1 MRAPKS
7 ARASKA
13 PARTSKPLRA
23 VDIGKHFVGGGDVKA
38 LVRTRDRD
46 ADGDA
51 DASDDAASDVDVDA
65 IRASYAR
72 SDKHVTTAEGFD
84 FARGFEPETA
94 TWSLFGGS
102 DARKGEDGARMTT
115 TTTTTTTMR
124 EGDETARRGD
134 GARDRDGVTK
144 RDAANEAPARRK
156 KRRKVVRDVREKV
169 SAAAV
174 LGIDESSGI
183 DAIARAW
190 KAPEEKEMLERWHEE
205 RDAWRE
211 DYKRKRRAALRLRKG
226 VGATIL
232 A

>member
-65 IRASYAR
+65 R
-72 SDKHVTTAEGFD
+72 SDRHVTTADGFD

-102 DARKGEDGARMTT
+102 DARKGGDGARMTT

>member
-72 SDKHVTTAEGFD
+72 SERHVTTAEGFD

-115 TTTTTTTMR
+115 TTTTTD
-124 EGDETARRGD
+124 EGGRRDRAARRWRAGPRW
-134 GARDRDGVTK
+134 GH
-144 RDAANEAPARRK
+144 EARR
-156 KRRKVVRDVREKV
+156 RER
-169 SAAAV
+169 SA
-174 LGIDESSGI
+174 GETEKTSESRSRC
-183 DAIARAW
+183 A
-190 KAPEEKEMLERWHEE
+190 
-205 RDAWRE
+205 
-211 DYKRKRRAALRLRKG
+211 RKG
-226 VGATIL
+226 ERGSGFGDR
-232 A
+232 